1 MIDVTAQ
8 EALNVTTVANTIAL
22 MNGTNILRVHD
33 VQEAIETIK
42 IINALE

>member
-1 MIDVTAQ
+1 
-8 EALNVTTVANTIAL
+8 VANTIAL

-33 VQEAIETIK
+33 VKETIETIK